1 METSAFSEA
10 WTAHPKGKSMPTD
23 QQIKKRLDFEF
34 FDAVRRQSRQIVD
47 IYARIRITAAVFSA
61 AFPAAVFP

>member
-1 METSAFSEA
+1 
-10 WTAHPKGKSMPTD
+10 MPTD

-34 FDAVRRQSRQIVD
+34 LDAVRRQSRQIVD